1 LLSWSN
7 EEYGALHSLAA
18 AYIRG
23 NSGVLTLQATAL
35 VHEVFLKLA
44 SGPADYTDRG
54 HFLALASKAMRHV
67 LVDHARGR
75 RRAKR
80 GGDRMRTTLTGVVS
94 PSPEGVDLLIV
105 NDALDRLAALDE
117 RQAKIVELRVFTGLS
132 IDEIAALLRISEKT
146 VRRDWSL
153 SRAWLQRELRNES
166 SE

>member
-1 LLSWSN
+1 
-7 EEYGALHSLAA
+7 
-18 AYIRG
+18 
-23 NSGVLTLQATAL
+23 
-35 VHEVFLKLA
+35 
-44 SGPADYTDRG
+44 
-54 HFLALASKAMRHV
+54 
-67 LVDHARGR
+67 
-75 RRAKR
+75 
-80 GGDRMRTTLTGVVS
+80 MRTTLTGVVS